1 MFKVVTAAAALS
13 TGEYTEDTVLP
24 GPAVLDLPETTADLP
39 NATTTARARRAVR
52 SR

>member
-1 MFKVVTAAAALS
+1 M
-13 TGEYTEDTVLP
+13 LP

-39 NATTTARARRAVR
+39 NDYDGACGPTTR

>member
-1 MFKVVTAAAALS
+1 MV
-13 TGEYTEDTVLP
+13 P

-39 NATTTARARRAVR
+39 NDDTAPCGPERAR